1 MRETFYRSYT
11 GVSQTRGR
19 MRLGLAGSLGAGNR
33 LGGVHLLRSLR
44 IPEFYYPE

>member
-11 GVSQTRGR
+11 GVSQT
-19 MRLGLAGSLGAGNR
+19 GSLGAGNR
-33 LGGVHLLRSLR
+33 LGGVRSLRSLR